1 MREIALGK
9 LARAP
14 QQLGQRCAQ
23 TSQQKHDERE
33 RGENGERGVNLA
45 DALEPAKELR
55 CVGVDAEHLGGL
67 VGDANLNELVKLLID
82 AAFEEID
89 QPLPGDIRSAA
100 ASQLLD
106 FAELIQRVLVLLLDA
121 IEAIE
126 FGGFG
131 LALLRPDH
139 LELVRG
145 KLLKLG
151 EVRFDD

>member
-1 MREIALGK
+1 MRG
-9 LARAP
+9 
-14 QQLGQRCAQ
+14 
-23 TSQQKHDERE
+23 
-33 RGENGERGVNLA
+33 
-45 DALEPAKELR
+45 
-55 CVGVDAEHLGGL
+55 VGVDAEHLGGL

-89 QPLPGDIRSAA
+89 QPLPGDIRPAA

-126 FGGFG
+126 LGGFG

-139 LELVRG
+139 VELALG
-145 KLLKLG
+145 KLLKFG
-151 EVRFDD
+151 EVRFDDLVQIGRSEGPVGDAG